1 MKRTFAILAAAL
13 LCAAPG
19 AAQHQHGDHA
29 ALNERGNRFM
39 GFDQDATT
47 HHFILLTD
55 GGRIE
60 VTAKRADDA
69 ASIAQVRAH
78 LEEIAGRFG
87 RGDFEIPSL
96 VHDTKA
102 VPGVAAMKAQAKAL
116 TFAFE
121 EQERGGSVRITAR
134 NEAALAAVHEFL
146 RYQITDHRTGD
157 PLVPR

>member
-1 MKRTFAILAAAL
+1 MKTFV
-13 LCAAPG
+13 LCLSIAVFSAAPA

-39 GFDQDATT
+39 GFDQDATA
-47 HHFILLTD
+47 HHFIVLKD

-78 LEEIAGRFG
+78 LREIAGRFS

-102 VPGVAAMKAQAKAL
+102 VPGVAGMKAQAQAL
-116 TFAFE
+116 TFTFE
-121 EQERGGSVRITAR
+121 EVERGGAVRIVAR
-134 NEAALAAVHEFL
+134 GDAALSAVHEFL

-157 PLVPR
+157 PLIPR